1 MGKRVLFGKLRVYIG
16 HRCCATIG
24 VWLFLIFVAHYKIVR
39 RERSISGLR
48 AGIKIPVGL
57 RNAPAGA
64 VTVPGPHGGCH
75 NAICRKAQR
84 RPGGWPPYC
93 GAGFHIKFM
102 ICSKAKAHG
111 TMQASS
117 PTNGFLG
124 SQPLTAGS
132 GDPALLGYTHFSTCD
147 WAGVLRFLHYYTTH
161 LPKKP
166 AAAKRSRGPCMLVD
180 SHAAA
185 ITSSCGRY
193 EQ

>member
-24 VWLFLIFVAHYKIVR
+24 VWLFLIFVAHYKIFG

-64 VTVPGPHGGCH
+64 VTVPGPHSGCH

-84 RPGGWPPYC
+84 WPGGWPPYC

-124 SQPLTAGS
+124 SQPLTAGRVTPPYWGIRIFQRVTGLES
-132 GDPALLGYTHFSTCD
+132 CVSSPIIPRIC
-147 WAGVLRFLHYYTTH
+147 
-161 LPKKP
+161 PKSP
-166 AAAKRSRGPCMLVD
+166 RPQNAAAGLV
-180 SHAAA
+180 
-185 ITSSCGRY
+185 C
-193 EQ
+193 

>member
-117 PTNGFLG
+117 PTNLFFCSRQNFTFL
-124 SQPLTAGS
+124 PLQYIFFLVIIQKTRTAP
-132 GDPALLGYTHFSTCD
+132 DIYRRCA
-147 WAGVLRFLHYYTTH
+147 RF
-161 LPKKP
+161 
-166 AAAKRSRGPCMLVD
+166 ANS
-180 SHAAA
+180 
-185 ITSSCGRY
+185 
-193 EQ
+193 

>member
-1 MGKRVLFGKLRVYIG
+1 MGKRVLFGKLRVYIE

-117 PTNGFLG
+117 PTNGGIAFCQFSMCG
-124 SQPLTAGS
+124 QAGLRR
-132 GDPALLGYTHFSTCD
+132 GRVTPPYCEVMAST
-147 WAGVLRFLHYYTTH
+147 Y
-161 LPKKP
+161 K
-166 AAAKRSRGPCMLVD
+166 
-180 SHAAA
+180 
-185 ITSSCGRY
+185 
-193 EQ
+193 

>member
-1 MGKRVLFGKLRVYIG
+1 MLAAARIGPCKWFAAFGITSKVSPRRGESTHLRPKS
-16 HRCCATIG
+16 RLA
-24 VWLFLIFVAHYKIVR
+24 A
-39 RERSISGLR
+39 
-48 AGIKIPVGL
+48 VGL

-84 RPGGWPPYC
+84 WPGGWPPYC

-117 PTNGFLG
+117 LTNGFLG

-132 GDPALLGYTHFSTCD
+132 GDPALLRYTHFSTCD